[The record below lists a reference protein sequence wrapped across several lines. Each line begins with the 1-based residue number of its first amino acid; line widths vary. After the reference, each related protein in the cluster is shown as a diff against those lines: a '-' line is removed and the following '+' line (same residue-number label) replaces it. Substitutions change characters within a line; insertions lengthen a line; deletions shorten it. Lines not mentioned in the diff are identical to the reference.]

1 MLIVCTTFGKEVSG
15 TSMYCECDRIRAITG
30 MKGENQIWKVYRSYI
45 ANYTRKLFERKS
57 SRDVIFFFRY
67 VCDNVCV
74 NWNKSS
80 NNRYTL
86 GKQ

>member
-57 SRDVIFFFRY
+57 SRDVIFFL
-67 VCDNVCV
+67 DMCV
-74 NWNKSS
+74 ITCVSTGIKAVIIDIH
-80 NNRYTL
+80 
-86 GKQ
+86 